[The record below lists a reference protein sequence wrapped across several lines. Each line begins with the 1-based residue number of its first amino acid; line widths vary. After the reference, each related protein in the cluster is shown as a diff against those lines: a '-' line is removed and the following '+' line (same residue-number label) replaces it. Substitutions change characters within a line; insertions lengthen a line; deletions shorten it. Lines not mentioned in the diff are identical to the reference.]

1 VIKGKK
7 EGRREERKEGKME
20 ERREARK
27 EGRKCEGRKEGTHAH
42 NNPSYLAGRDQEDCS
57 LKPVWANTLGEP
69 LL

>member
-27 EGRKCEGRKEGTHAH
+27 EGRQESVKEGRKELMLIII
-42 NNPSYLAGRDQEDCS
+42 LATWQAEIRRIA
-57 LKPVWANTLGEP
+57 V
-69 LL
+69 